1 MVEEEQFKNYC
12 VIKTFGLKRAD
23 VAPYLKTGSV
33 SVDYSE
39 DCLDGTILVLNKDA
53 DEVEFHNTLDAI
65 TRAFGDKIYADC
77 DCSLARRF
85 VDVCREKGIKA
96 VVAESLTGGMICS
109 SIVDIPGASEV
120 LSEGLIPYTTAAKVR
135 RLHVKL
141 STLETYG
148 AVSKETAGEMT
159 HGLLANRDVDLGIA
173 TTGCAGPESDEKG
186 TPVGLAF
193 VGVATRKGG
202 KIYRLN
208 LAGERNYIRRCVAN
222 AAMFYA
228 LKCAENGDKE
238 N

>member
-109 SIVDIPGASEV
+109 SIVDISPAVS
-120 LSEGLIPYTTAAKVR
+120 LDTAPYVSKVDSLTCR
-135 RLHVKL
+135 RL
-141 STLETYG
+141 T
-148 AVSKETAGEMT
+148 
-159 HGLLANRDVDLGIA
+159 
-173 TTGCAGPESDEKG
+173 
-186 TPVGLAF
+186 F
-193 VGVATRKGG
+193 
-202 KIYRLN
+202 
-208 LAGERNYIRRCVAN
+208 
-222 AAMFYA
+222 AA
-228 LKCAENGDKE
+228 LV
-238 N
+238 